1 MVFDKNS
8 SIIISY
14 RKLRALIGVLG
25 MSLPVLCFLWSC
37 AGNQGVILDSV
48 SSYYFTNFR
57 DVFVG
62 ILVAFSVFL
71 VSYRGYTVLDN
82 FITNIIGLCGLG
94 TALFPC
100 ANEGAAGPV
109 GVFMVPGTVSNVI
122 HLVSAGLF
130 FLLLAYNA
138 LFLFTK
144 SDTTVQQ
151 HTAKWYRNRVYQLC
165 GIVILISLAAMIP
178 ALLHVGIPFF
188 ASDYAVLVLESIMLF
203 AFGISWLVKGGALF
217 SDLSSNTL

>member
-1 MVFDKNS
+1 
-8 SIIISY
+8 
-14 RKLRALIGVLG
+14 
-25 MSLPVLCFLWSC
+25 MSLPVLCFLWSHT
-37 AGNQGVILDSV
+37 GNQGIVLDSV

-62 ILVAFSVFL
+62 ILAAYSVFL

-82 FITNIIGLCGLG
+82 VITNIIGLCGLG

-100 ANEGAAGPV
+100 SNDQAVGPV
-109 GVFMVPGTVSNVI
+109 SVFMVSGAVSNVI

-144 SDTTVQQ
+144 SDAEVRK
-151 HTAKWYRNRVYQLC
+151 HTPKWYRNVIYRLC
-165 GIVILISLAAMIP
+165 GSVILISLLAMIP
-178 ALLHVGIPFF
+178 ALLWTSTPVPGKDH
-188 ASDYAVLVLESIMLF
+188 AVLVIETIMLL

-217 SDLSSNTL
+217 TDTVIGES